1 VNEDMLQK
9 RRACDRGQRQPL
21 EKAIAVRR
29 EAGTTRFVC
38 GTHRVNRCK
47 KGIAFGRADCERHSS
62 KWAESMSDLEE
73 LVASFHREFEESLGQ
88 ESYLLADG
96 RVGRI
101 SLYEHLVLT
110 SGIAAAFAE
119 ELLRQG
125 GKSA

>member
-1 VNEDMLQK
+1 MKICSRSVGRVFVASVNCRKEELQSAEK
-9 RRACDRGQRQPL
+9 PGQHGAFAGP
-21 EKAIAVRR
+21 IASI
-29 EAGTTRFVC
+29 AG
-38 GTHRVNRCK
+38 K
-47 KGIAFGRADCERHSS
+47 KGIAFGRANSERYSS

>member
-1 VNEDMLQK
+1 MKICSRSVGPGIV
-9 RRACDRGQRQPL
+9 AS
-21 EKAIAVRR
+21 
-29 EAGTTRFVC
+29 
-38 GTHRVNRCK
+38 VNRWK
-47 KGIAFGRADCERHSS
+47 KGSAFGRANSERYSS
-62 KWAESMSDLEE
+62 KWAESMSGLEE

-96 RVGRI
+96 RGGRI